1 MEDLKDATDTKLKEM
16 KQFNEGLMELET
28 NRNKSESR
36 ISFLERQLGEGQER
50 VLRVARH
57 SNTGLAVPAE
67 WVERA
72 GRLLGG
78 GALAR
83 IPITPAPP
91 TVSPQPQSAAGVG
104 GEDRVMLAVTVL
116 GSSLFLLLLVLLGLA
131 TLLLRG
137 RSTELG

>member
-1 MEDLKDATDTKLKEM
+1 MEDLKETTDTKLKEM

-50 VLRVARH
+50 VLRAARH

-72 GRLLGG
+72 GRRQAGLDRETRQLRLAKLQA
-78 GALAR
+78 GARLQR
-83 IPITPAPP
+83 GE
-91 TVSPQPQSAAGVG
+91 AALQ
-104 GEDRVMLAVTVL
+104 RQQRHTRCVTE
-116 GSSLFLLLLVLLGLA
+116 
-131 TLLLRG
+131 TN
-137 RSTELG
+137 TT